1 MDPTAYYYMPHFK
14 PGAAVQW
21 KQQSETVSHVVIRRN
36 ALMIYLV
43 GNDTPVHPDTLQ
55 LAPTAFHLTRVPDR
69 L

>member
-14 PGAAVQW
+14 PGASVQW
-21 KQQSETVSHVVIRRN
+21 KQQRETVSHVVIRRN

-43 GNDTPVHPDTLQ
+43 GNDTAVHPDTLQ
-55 LAPTAFHLTRVPDR
+55 LAPTAGQLTRVPHR